1 MRDLCNDITVI
12 NALDIQTIST
22 DTTTAGD
29 EIDRA
34 DYQGESLTFVLQTG
48 TVTDGDYLIA
58 ITHGDETGVLTAVA
72 DADLI
77 GTEAGASF
85 SADTDDN
92 KTGKIGYVGGK
103 RYVKASI
110 VSTNTSSGAVLGMTA
125 IIGHL
130 KENPDA
136 TQTR

>member
-1 MRDLCNDITVI
+1 MRDLCNDITII
-12 NALDIQTIST
+12 NALNIQTINSN
-22 DTTTAGD
+22 TTTAGV

-34 DYQGESLTFVLQTG
+34 TYQGESLTFVLQTG

-58 ITHGDETGVLTAVA
+58 LTHGDATGVLTAVA

-77 GTEAGASF
+77 GTEAAGSF
-85 SADTDDN
+85 TADGDDN
-92 KTGKIGYVGGK
+92 KTGKIGYVGNK
-103 RYVKASI
+103 RFVKASI

-130 KENPDA
+130 KSNPDA